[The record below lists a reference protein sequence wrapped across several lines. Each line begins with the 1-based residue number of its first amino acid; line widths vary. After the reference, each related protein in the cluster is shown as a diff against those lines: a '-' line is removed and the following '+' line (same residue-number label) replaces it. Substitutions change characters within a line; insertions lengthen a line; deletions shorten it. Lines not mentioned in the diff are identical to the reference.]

1 MLTIITGRG
10 KSGKTTRLLEAV
22 RACPG
27 EAMGSRIVIVPE
39 QLSHETERL
48 LSRLC
53 GDSISY
59 ASEVLSMT
67 RLFDRVCAVS
77 GGGARPTLDQG
88 GRILTA
94 QLALSSLRPQLKV
107 FGAAAGKP
115 EFLSGM
121 VSMIDELKSYGVT
134 PQTLMGAAAQAQGL
148 FAQKLSELSMI
159 LGAYEA
165 ASAQG
170 ARDPRDKLT
179 LLRKKLMEGAYAP
192 GRHFFVDG
200 FTDYS
205 EQELRVLEALL
216 RRGERMTVTV
226 PAGDPEDPQALF
238 APGRETL
245 SALCHM
251 AEAAG
256 VQVEIIHTTFRR
268 TLPPELAYLE
278 QNLFSYGA
286 SPFPGK
292 ADHIT
297 VTHWETRLEECRACA
312 AVLRRHAM
320 EGMRLRDMA
329 IACGDEKSY
338 GALLS
343 SVMEEMGLPL
353 YRNEKRPVLT
363 HPAARFLL
371 LALECAGESMEQEAV
386 LAYLKTSYCGL
397 DRNDVDLIENYV
409 VTWAISGS
417 KFFSKWTMHPE
428 GYDGFFTEETEAQLQ
443 RINDCRQQAMAP
455 LLHLSA
461 KLKSALNVKGQMEA
475 LFDFLQETRL
485 YESLEEQVSR
495 ETAQGNLEAAQ
506 ETAQIWSILLSC
518 LQQVCG
524 VLGSL
529 SLKSSELPRILE
541 LALKEYQVGTIPA
554 ALDAASF
561 GTLGSMRGKE
571 PKLLYV
577 LGVNEGVI
585 PSVAAGGSLLTE
597 QERQTLRDRFGIP
610 LAPDTE
616 GNLQRQLLEIYGAF
630 TAPTE
635 RLYLSYLTG
644 EEAQPAFPVRRVME
658 LIPNCGGPVSPY
670 AGLSARSAAE
680 QYLMASEENGLLPL
694 RAAISRAAEQVPELE
709 QAILLGRQLSQ
720 PREMQVSPET
730 AKALFGDPVGLT
742 ASRMDKL
749 ASCPLDFFLYYGLK
763 ARLRK
768 EATFDAA
775 EFGTFVHFILE
786 KTVPELLGR
795 QAPCTGEESMALV
808 ASHMGEYTEERLSQ
822 LEQTS
827 RQRYLLTR
835 NRKEAALLVEEISK
849 ELATTAFTPVGYEV
863 AIGGRQ
869 GLPPLTV
876 QGQLGRGSLSGFV
889 DRADLWHGPDGDYL
903 RIIDYKT
910 GRKKFDYTDLL
921 AGSGMQML
929 LYLFAL
935 ERSGLPGLDAALQPA
950 GVLYLPARHS
960 YQSAEGPGTIDA
972 AHTPN
977 RRSGLLLGEPQVLE
991 AMEHGDQ
998 YQYMPLRKTK
1008 SGLGDYAVSRQQ
1020 LRLLEDY
1027 VNNQMLRMTDQI
1039 LGGGFA
1045 PAPFYRGI
1053 SHDPCRYCDFGPV
1066 CQKDP
1071 QFRKSCY
1078 HPPVSAK
1085 AFWQL
1090 LTEGGTEGGEENG

>member
-22 RACPG
+22 RACPS

-59 ASEVLSMT
+59 VSEVLSMT

-107 FGAAAGKP
+107 FGAAAGRP

-121 VSMIDELKSYGVT
+121 VSMIDELKTYGVT

-148 FAQKLSELSMI
+148 FAQKLSELSLI

-179 LLRKKLMEGAYAP
+179 LLRKKLMEGAYAA

-216 RRGERMTVTV
+216 RRGESMTVTV
-226 PAGDPEDPQALF
+226 PAGDPENPQELF

-245 SALCHM
+245 SALCRM
-251 AEAAG
+251 AQASG
-256 VQVEIIHTTFRR
+256 VPVEIVHTSFQRE
-268 TLPPELAYLE
+268 LPEELSYLE
-278 QNLFSYGA
+278 EHLFSYGA
-286 SPFPGK
+286 APYPED
-292 ADHIT
+292 AAHIT
-297 VTHWETRLEECRACA
+297 VTEAETRLEECRACA
-312 AVLRRHAM
+312 AVLRQHAM
-320 EGMRLRDMA
+320 AGMRLRDMA

-397 DRNDVDLIENYV
+397 ERDDVDAIENYV

-428 GYDGFFTEETEAQLQ
+428 GYDGFFTEETEAQLEW
-443 RINDCRQQAMAP
+443 INDCRQRALAP
-455 LLHLSA
+455 LLHLSTRLRA
-461 KLKSALNVKGQMEA
+461 ALNVKGQLEA
-475 LFDFLQETRL
+475 LFTFLQETRL
-485 YESLEEQVSR
+485 YEALEAQVKE
-495 ETAQGNLEAAQ
+495 ETKAGNLEEAQ

-518 LQQVCG
+518 LQQVYG

-529 SLKSSELPRILE
+529 SMKSSELPRILE

-585 PSVAAGGSLLTE
+585 PSAPAGGSLLTE
-597 QERQTLRDRFGIP
+597 QERQTLRSQFGIA
-610 LAPDTE
+610 LAPDAE

-630 TAPTE
+630 TAPRE

-644 EEAQPAFPVRRVME
+644 EEAQPSFPVRRLLE
-658 LIPNCGGPVSPY
+658 LFPSRGTPVSPY
-670 AGLSARSAAE
+670 AGLSARSAA
-680 QYLMASEENGLLPL
+680 QQCLMATEENGLMPL
-694 RAAISRAAEQVPELE
+694 AAVISRAAGQVPELE
-709 QAILLGRQLSQ
+709 QAIWLGKQLSQ
-720 PREMQVSPET
+720 PRPMQVSPET

-768 EATFDAA
+768 EASFDAA

-786 KTVPELLGR
+786 KSVPELLGR
-795 QAPCTGEESMALV
+795 EAPCTGEESMALV
-808 ASHMGEYTEERLSQ
+808 EAHMGEYAEERLSQ
-822 LEQTS
+822 MEQTS
-827 RQRYLLTR
+827 RQRYLLSR
-835 NRKEAALLVEEISK
+835 NRGEAALLVEEISR
-849 ELATTAFTPVGYEV
+849 ELATTSFIPAGYEV

-869 GLPPLTV
+869 GLPPLNV

-889 DRADLWHGPDGDYL
+889 DRADIWKGPDGDYL
-903 RIIDYKT
+903 RIVDYKT
-910 GRKKFDYTDLL
+910 GSKKFDYTDLL
-921 AGSGMQML
+921 RGSGMQML

-935 ERSGLPGLDAALQPA
+935 EQSGLPGLDGALEPA

-960 YQSAEGPGTIDA
+960 YQSAEGPGALDA

-977 RRSGLLLGEPQVLE
+977 RRSGLLLGEPAVLE
-991 AMEHGDQ
+991 AMEHGDK

-1027 VNNQMLRMTDQI
+1027 VKNQITRMTDQI

-1045 PAPFYRGI
+1045 PDPFYRGM
-1053 SHDPCRYCDFGPV
+1053 SHDPCHYCDFGPV

-1085 AFWQL
+1085 EFWTL
-1090 LTEGGTEGGEENG
+1090 LMEGGEDHG